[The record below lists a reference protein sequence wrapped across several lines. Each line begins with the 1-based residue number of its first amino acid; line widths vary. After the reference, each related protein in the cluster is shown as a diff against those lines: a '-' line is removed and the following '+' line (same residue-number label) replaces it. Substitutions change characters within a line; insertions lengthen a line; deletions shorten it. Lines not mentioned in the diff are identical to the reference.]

1 MTMLCETCSKEFER
15 ATCPGCKEDVFR
27 FGSYC
32 YLCGGALVLE
42 APVGE
47 EADGDD
53 DFSRRTLCSDGACI
67 GVIDE
72 RGICK
77 VCGKPYRPE
86 SE

>member
-1 MTMLCETCSKEFER
+1 MLCETCSKEFER
-15 ATCPGCKEDVFR
+15 VTCPGCKEDVFR
-27 FGSYC
+27 FGAYC
-32 YLCGGALVLE
+32 YLCGGVLALE
-42 APVGE
+42 APVRE

-53 DFSRRTLCSDGACI
+53 DFSRRILCSDGACI

-77 VCGKPYRPE
+77 VCGKPYAPE